1 MALSS
6 SVSALTRDKFI
17 PVLVDNIYKSNVL
30 CLKLLANA
38 EKLDGGASIVIPVE
52 YAKFPSSGGS
62 QSTGWIDYASGTTAV
77 NEVETYQKASYNW
90 ATGYAGV
97 KIPGEEEMVNK
108 GSSQVISLLKAKL
121 KSAEK
126 SMKDLFGY
134 GMFAAAATTNGLTT
148 LNGVGT
154 SNTGFNGS
162 AFDIDGTDGPAG
174 LLETGLPA
182 TTAVILAQGGVPN
195 SIVGYNRAL
204 GGITAGNT
212 AAGTGWWAGKLGS
225 FELISFKRNY
235 TNDTGAFS
243 WSDAISLNSSNV
255 AHLTVAMTRMYGALT
270 VDNDQPDLIVTTQ
283 AIYDAYETSL
293 QANKRFAG
301 DDAIANAGFDS
312 LRFKGA
318 TVVVDSHCPPGQ
330 MYFLNTNYIDF
341 KVHKDRNFQF
351 EDFKRLE
358 TADNIQSRLF
368 WMGQLTCSNPGMQ
381 GVLYNG
387 PVDYS

>member
-1 MALSS
+1 MSLST

-17 PVLVDNIYKSNVL
+17 PVLVDNIYSSNVL
-30 CLKLLANA
+30 CLKLLKNA
-38 EKLDGGASIVIPVE
+38 EKLDGGANIVIPVE
-52 YAKFPSSGGS
+52 YAKIGNTAS
-62 QSTGWIDYASGTTAV
+62 GWIDYSTGNTGVA
-77 NEVETYQKASYNW
+77 EVDTYQKATYQW
-90 ATGYAGV
+90 ATGFAGV

-126 SMKDLFGY
+126 SLKDLFGT
-134 GMFAAAATTNGLTT
+134 GLFAPAVVTDGLTT

-154 SNTGFNGS
+154 TNAGFNGS
-162 AFDIDGTDGPAG
+162 TFDDGVAG
-174 LLETGLPA
+174 LLETALPA
-182 TTAVILAQGGVPN
+182 NTNVILAQGGVAG
-195 SIVGYNRAL
+195 SVIGYNRAL
-204 GGITAGNT
+204 GGITAGNV
-212 AAGTGWWAGKLGS
+212 ASGSGWWAGKLGS
-225 FELISFKRNY
+225 FELISFKRDY

-255 AHLTVAMTRMYGALT
+255 AHMTVAMTRMYGALT
-270 VDNDQPDLIVTTQ
+270 KDNDQPDLIVTTQ

-318 TVVVDSHCPPGQ
+318 TVVVDSHCPAGH
-330 MYFLNTNYIDF
+330 MYFLNTNYLDF
-341 KVHKDRNFQF
+341 KVHQDRNFQF
-351 EDFKRLE
+351 EDFRRLE
-358 TADNIQSRLF
+358 SSDNMQSRLF
-368 WMGQLTCSNPGMQ
+368 WMGQLTCSNPSMQ

>member
-1 MALSS
+1 MSLST

-17 PVLVDNIYKSNVL
+17 PVLVDNIYNSNVL
-30 CLKLLANA
+30 CLKLLKNA
-38 EKLDGGASIVIPVE
+38 EKLDGGANIVIPVE
-52 YAKFPSSGGS
+52 YASMSGSSG
-62 QSTGWIDYASGTTAV
+62 WINYGGGTPGGTTV
-77 NEVETYQKASYNW
+77 TEVETYQKATYQW
-90 ATGYAGV
+90 ATGFAGV

-126 SMKDLFGY
+126 TLKDLFGT
-134 GMFAAAATTNGLTT
+134 GLFASAPVANGLVT

-154 SNTGFNGS
+154 SSAGFNGS
-162 AFDIDGTDGPAG
+162 TFDDGVAG
-174 LLETGLPA
+174 LLETTLPNN
-182 TTAVILAQGGVPN
+182 TTVILADGAVAN
-195 SIVGYNRAL
+195 SVVGYNRAL
-204 GGITAGNT
+204 GGITAGNV
-212 AAGTGWWAGKLGS
+212 ASGSGWWAGKLGS
-225 FELISFKRNY
+225 FELMSFKRDY

-243 WSDAISLNSSNV
+243 WSDAISLNTSNV
-255 AHLTVAMTRMYGALT
+255 AHMTVAMTRMYGALT
-270 VDNDQPDLIVTTQ
+270 KDNDQPDLIVTTQ

-318 TVVVDSHCPPGQ
+318 TVVVDSHCPAGH
-330 MYFLNTNYIDF
+330 MYFLNTNYLDF
-341 KVHKDRNFQF
+341 KVHQDRNFQF
-351 EDFKRLE
+351 EDFRRLE
-358 TADNIQSRLF
+358 ASDNMQSRLF
-368 WMGQLTCSNPGMQ
+368 WMGQLTCSNPSMQ

>member
-38 EKLDGGASIVIPVE
+38 EKLDGGANIVVPVE
-52 YAKFPSSGGS
+52 YAKLGNTAS
-62 QSTGWIDYASGTTAV
+62 GWIDYSTGTTGVA
-77 NEVETYQKASYNW
+77 EVETYQKATYQW
-90 ATGYAGV
+90 ATGFAGV
-97 KIPGEEEMVNK
+97 KIPGEEELVNK

-126 SMKDLFGY
+126 QLRDLFGD
-134 GMFAAAATTNGLTT
+134 GMFAASATTDCLIT

-154 SNTGFNGS
+154 SNADVDRTDYDNG
-162 AFDIDGTDGPAG
+162 TAG
-174 LLETGLPA
+174 ILEDLGA
-182 TTAVILAQGGVPN
+182 DTTVKVAQGGVAS

-204 GGITAGNT
+204 GGITAGDNT
-212 AAGTGWWAGKLGS
+212 GGNNEWWAAKLGS
-225 FELISFKRNY
+225 FEIASFLR
-235 TNDTGAFS
+235 TPGTASGAFS
-243 WSDAISLNSSNV
+243 WTDAIDLNSSNV
-255 AHLTVAMTRMYGALT
+255 AYLTVAMTRMYGALT

-318 TVVVDSHCPPGQ
+318 TVVVDSHCPAGQ
-330 MYFLNTNYIDF
+330 MYFLNTNYLDF

-351 EDFKRLE
+351 EDFRRLE
-358 TADNIQSRLF
+358 GSDNIQSRLF